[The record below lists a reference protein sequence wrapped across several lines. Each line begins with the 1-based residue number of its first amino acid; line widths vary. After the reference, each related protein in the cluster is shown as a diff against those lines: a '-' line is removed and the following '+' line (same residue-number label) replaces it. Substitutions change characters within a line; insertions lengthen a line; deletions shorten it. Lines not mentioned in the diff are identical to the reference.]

1 MKNIAILCVE
11 DEPEV
16 REAILR
22 DLRPLEEYFEIESA
36 GDTADASAVLAEF
49 ANRGILTGLILC
61 DHRLPGESGVEFLT
75 RIHEVAEYRNTRK
88 VLLTGQAGHQDTIK
102 AVNEAGLNHY
112 LAKPWNPAE
121 LLESCTDQLTSYVVQ
136 RDDVDPMPYLAIL
149 DAPRLLEKIASRGGA
164 V

>member
-22 DLRPLEEYFEIESA
+22 DLRPLESHFEIETA

-61 DHRLPGESGVEFLT
+61 DHRLPGETGVEFLT
-75 RIHEVAEYRNTRK
+75 HVHQVPEYRDTRK

-112 LAKPWNPAE
+112 LAKPWDPAE
-121 LLESCTDQLTSYVVQ
+121 LVESCKDQLTSYVLE
-136 RDDVDPMPYLAIL
+136 RDDIDPMPYLAIL
-149 DAPRLLEKIASRGGA
+149 DAPRLLEKIANRGGA
-164 V
+164 A

>member
-22 DLRPLEEYFEIESA
+22 DLRPLEEFFEIESA

-49 ANRGILTGLILC
+49 ANRDILVGLILC
-61 DHRLPGESGVEFLT
+61 DHRLPGETGVEFLT
-75 RIHEVAEYRNTRK
+75 RIHAEAQYRDTRK

-102 AVNEAGLNHY
+102 AVNDAGLNHY
-112 LAKPWNPAE
+112 IGKPWDPAE
-121 LLESCTDQLTSYVVQ
+121 LLESSIDQLTRYIVG
-136 RDDVDPMPYLAIL
+136 RDDIDPMPYLAVL

-164 V
+164 A

>member
-1 MKNIAILCVE
+1 MKQIAILCIE

-22 DLRPLEEYFEIESA
+22 DLRPLEEFFEIESA
-36 GDTADASAVLAEF
+36 GDTADAAAVLAEF
-49 ANRGILTGLILC
+49 ANRGLLTGLILC
-61 DHRLPGESGVEFLT
+61 DHRLPGETGVEFLT
-75 RIHEVAEYRNTRK
+75 RIHQVDGYRDTRK

-112 LAKPWNPAE
+112 LAKPWDPAD
-121 LLESCTDQLTSYVVQ
+121 LLESSKDQLTRYVLG
-136 RDDVDPMPYLAIL
+136 RDDVEPMPYLAIL
-149 DAPRLLEKIASRGGA
+149 DAPRLLGKIASTGGA

>member
-36 GDTADASAVLAEF
+36 GDTADASAILAEF
-49 ANRGILTGLILC
+49 ANRDIHVGLILC
-61 DHRLPGESGVEFLT
+61 DHRLPGETGVEFLT
-75 RIHEVAEYRNTRK
+75 RIHGQAEYRDTRK

-112 LAKPWNPAE
+112 LAKPWDPDD
-121 LLESCTDQLTSYVVQ
+121 LVESSKDQLTRYLVG
-136 RDDVDPMPYLAIL
+136 RDDIDPMPYLAIL
-149 DAPRLLEKIASRGGA
+149 DAPRLLEKIASRGGP

>member
-22 DLRPLEEYFEIESA
+22 DLRPLEAFFEIESA
-36 GDTADASAVLAEF
+36 GDTADAAAILADF

-75 RIHEVAEYRNTRK
+75 RIHDVPGYRDTRK

-102 AVNEAGLNHY
+102 AINQAGLSHY
-112 LAKPWNPAE
+112 LAKPWDPTE
-121 LLESCTDQLTSYVVQ
+121 LVETSKEQLTGYVLG
-136 RDDVDPMPYLAIL
+136 RDDVDPLPYLAIL
-149 DAPRLLEKIASRGGA
+149 DAPRLLGKIADAGGVA
-164 V
+164 